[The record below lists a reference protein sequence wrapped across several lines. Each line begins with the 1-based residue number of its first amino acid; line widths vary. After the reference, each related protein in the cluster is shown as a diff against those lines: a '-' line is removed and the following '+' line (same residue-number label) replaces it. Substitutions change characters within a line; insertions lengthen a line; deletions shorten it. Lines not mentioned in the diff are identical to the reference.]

1 MPPARTRDA
10 ARTLKE
16 RERQKEKERERE
28 REREQEEEQELAR
41 QREHELEKQDKDRED
56 MSPLAG
62 LPLRPNSFEAA
73 SQTLTAAFEARTAGR
88 LFRDPKEDADLPD
101 PKVFIVSWVDYCN
114 KYGMGYALTDG
125 SVGVHYNDST
135 TLVLSPDKH
144 HFDFIS
150 SRRQGA
156 VYVRKNYT
164 VAEYP
169 EELKRKVYLLKHF
182 EQYIMGR
189 LYGAYEWTFDDFER
203 TKGMEFVQKY
213 LRMKAVIIFKM
224 SHDVLQF
231 NFYDHTKIIL
241 SSQGLVVT
249 HIDKDY
255 QLTRHSLAE
264 VMAQSLR
271 PPPVDPE
278 QAKFRQRLFDKL
290 KFIKE
295 VLVSIRN
302 ASTAA
307 SNADDDEQTDAPA
320 KEKERAPPV
329 SSRSSKAS
337 LR

>member
-1 MPPARTRDA
+1 MP
-10 ARTLKE
+10 
-16 RERQKEKERERE
+16 
-28 REREQEEEQELAR
+28 
-41 QREHELEKQDKDRED
+41 
-56 MSPLAG
+56 
-62 LPLRPNSFEAA
+62 
-73 SQTLTAAFEARTAGR
+73 
-88 LFRDPKEDADLPD
+88 
-101 PKVFIVSWVDYCN
+101 
-114 KYGMGYALTDG
+114 
-125 SVGVHYNDST
+125 
-135 TLVLSPDKH
+135 
-144 HFDFIS
+144 
-150 SRRQGA
+150 
-156 VYVRKNYT
+156 
-164 VAEYP
+164 
-169 EELKRKVYLLKHF
+169 
-182 EQYIMGR
+182 
-189 LYGAYEWTFDDFER
+189 
-203 TKGMEFVQKY
+203 
-213 LRMKAVIIFKM
+213 
-224 SHDVLQF
+224 QF